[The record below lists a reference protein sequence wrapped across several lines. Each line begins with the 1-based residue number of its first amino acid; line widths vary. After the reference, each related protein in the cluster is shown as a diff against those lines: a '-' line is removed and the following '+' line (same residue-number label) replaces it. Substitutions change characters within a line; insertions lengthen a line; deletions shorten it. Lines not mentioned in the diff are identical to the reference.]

1 MTLLNITCRLAPFIH
16 KAYYCPELLE
26 AVSAIAGIDLVPAF
40 DYEIGHCNISFN
52 EKKPTQAELEKMSED
67 GDSEA
72 FAWHR
77 DSFPFVCVTM
87 LSDCRDM
94 IGGETV
100 IRTGDGSTM
109 KTRGP
114 TMVRYKYSPVLI
126 NSSLKVLGNG
136 CGDAGPLH
144 RTHGAE
150 IVWRRGAHF
159 HYYTFSAQ
167 VTIRER

>member
-1 MTLLNITCRLAPFIH
+1 M
-16 KAYYCPELLE
+16 
-26 AVSAIAGIDLVPAF
+26 SAIAGIDLVPAF
-40 DYEIGHCNISFN
+40 DYEVGHCNISFN
-52 EKKPTQAELEKMSED
+52 EKKPSQAELEKMGED

-100 IRTGDGSTM
+100 IRTGDGSTI

-114 TMVRYKYSPVLI
+114 TMVSYNYSDVFI
-126 NSSLKVLGNG
+126 EGSLTV
-136 CGDAGPLH
+136 
-144 RTHGAE
+144 
-150 IVWRRGAHF
+150 
-159 HYYTFSAQ
+159 
-167 VTIRER
+167 